1 MILNRYVKSILLLLL
16 ANFLLCTLGLA
27 EDIRARMKARLPLIV
42 ELKSKGIVGENS
54 NGLLEFVGNKKE
66 QEEVIDAENKDRL
79 QVYEAIAKQTATS
92 PEVVAKRRA
101 LQIAEKASPGEWL
114 EDENGKWYQKK

>member
-1 MILNRYVKSILLLLL
+1 MIRNRYVRSILLLPVGII
-16 ANFLLCTLGLA
+16 LLCTPGLA
-27 EDIRARMKARLPLIV
+27 DDIRARMKARLPLIV
-42 ELKSKGIVGENS
+42 ELKSKGLVGENS

-79 QVYEAIAKQTATS
+79 KVYEAIAKQTGTS
-92 PEVVAKRRA
+92 SDVVAKRRA

-114 EDENGKWYQKK
+114 EDENGRWYQKK

>member
-1 MILNRYVKSILLLLL
+1 MILNRYVRSILLLLVGVIL
-16 ANFLLCTLGLA
+16 FCTPGLA
-27 EDIRARMKARLPLIV
+27 DDIRARMKARLPIIV

-54 NGLLEFVGNKKE
+54 NGLLEFVGTKKE

-79 QVYEAIAKQTATS
+79 KVYEAIAKQTGTS
-92 PEVVAKRRA
+92 PEVVGKRRA

-114 EDENGKWYQKK
+114 EDENGKWHQKK

>member
-1 MILNRYVKSILLLLL
+1 MIRNRYVRSILLLPVGII
-16 ANFLLCTLGLA
+16 LLCTPSLA
-27 EDIRARMKARLPLIV
+27 DDIRARMKARLPLIV
-42 ELKSKGIVGENS
+42 ELKSKGLVGENS

-79 QVYEAIAKQTATS
+79 KVYEAIAKQTGTS
-92 PEVVAKRRA
+92 PDVVAKRRA

-114 EDENGKWYQKK
+114 EDENGRWYQKK

>member
-1 MILNRYVKSILLLLL
+1 MLLKKYVKSILLLLL
-16 ANFLLCTLGLA
+16 VIFVLCTPGLTD
-27 EDIRARMKARLPLIV
+27 DIKARMKARLPVVV

-66 QEEVIDAENKDRL
+66 QAAVIEAENKDRL
-79 QVYEAIAKQTATS
+79 IVYEAIAKQTGTT

-101 LQIAEKASPGEWL
+101 IQIAEKANPGEWL
-114 EDENGKWYQKK
+114 KDENGKWYQKK

>member
-1 MILNRYVKSILLLLL
+1 MLLKKYVRSILLLLL
-16 ANFLLCTLGLA
+16 AIFVLRTPALTD
-27 EDIRARMKARLPLIV
+27 DIKARMKARLPVIV

-66 QEEVIDAENKDRL
+66 QEAVIEAENKDRL
-79 QVYEAIAKQTATS
+79 MVYGAIAKQAGTTADL
-92 PEVVAKRRA
+92 VAKRRA
-101 LQIAEKASPGEWL
+101 IQIAEKANPGEWL